1 MSERDRFDLP
11 VVVHNRVLRQNRFD
25 KVRAKV
31 RDKVCDEVGDKDL
44 KVTAPTVEPPSQ
56 TLSIGRMPIPPTDA
70 LAIPLFLKMV
80 DG

>member
-25 KVRAKV
+25 KV